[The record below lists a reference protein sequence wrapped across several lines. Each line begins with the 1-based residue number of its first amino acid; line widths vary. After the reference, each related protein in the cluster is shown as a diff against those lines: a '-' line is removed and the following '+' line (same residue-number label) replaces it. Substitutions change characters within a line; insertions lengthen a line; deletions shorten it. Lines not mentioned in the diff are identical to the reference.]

1 VKDKVVLAAAATL
14 LAGVLSG
21 CGGGG
26 GDTEAYCDNLDQA
39 KTDIEALSAQDIGKF
54 DQAFETIHQVAED
67 APDEVQDDWKVLDD
81 ALTEIET
88 ALEDAGLELSD
99 LGGLQSGQIPEGV
112 DQAKLLALGEKV
124 QSIASDEVEQAGDN
138 IQKHAKDECD
148 IDLSTS

>member
-1 VKDKVVLAAAATL
+1 MKHTLVLAAAATL
-14 LAGVLSG
+14 MAGVLTG
-21 CGGGG
+21 YGAGG

-54 DQAFETIHQVAED
+54 DQAFKTIHEVADD

-99 LGGLQSGQIPEGV
+99 LGDLQSGQLPEGV
-112 DQAKLLALGEKV
+112 DESKLLELGEKV

-148 IDLSTS
+148 IDLSTG